1 MLRSSRIKN
10 AILAAKG
17 EPVAVGGNAD
27 QQAIRKLRRAGVPIK
42 TYSKVGYAYDP
53 GNLFP
58 GMKGRQQAALINCL
72 RQAAGAHVSVDDIA
86 ECVWGVAD
94 NWPDTYRTTLHMLV
108 HRMRKKGWPIASG
121 FGGKGYRYAPELVQ
135 PQTGGPELAEQ
146 GGNARESDD
155 HDQHHARNLLNGR
168 RQQRDDGG
176 AGPPD
181 EPEDQ
186 QE

>member
-10 AILAAKG
+10 AILAAAG
-17 EPVAVGGNAD
+17 APVAFSEAYGASA
-27 QQAIRKLRRAGVPIK
+27 QAVLKLRKDGVPIATIYK
-42 TYSKVGYAYDP
+42 RGYVHDP
-53 GNLFP
+53 DNLFP

-72 RQAAGAHVSVDDIA
+72 RQAAGRYVTVDDIA

-94 NWPDTYRTTLHMLV
+94 NWPDTFRTILHMLV

-155 HDQHHARNLLNGR
+155 HDQHHARNLLDGR
-168 RQQRDDGG
+168 G
-176 AGPPD
+176 ATR
-181 EPEDQ
+181 
-186 QE
+186 